1 MIFVVNDA
9 SSRSQRWGTVA
20 KRNIK
25 RIDFTAIEIQHG
37 LSYFVYGD
45 AIGGM
50 LRLQKEGIFI
60 FADHEAS
67 VAFFFS
73 SE

>member
-9 SSRSQRWGTVA
+9 SSRSQGEGAMA

-25 RIDFTAIEIQHG
+25 GIDFTAIEIQHG
-37 LSYFVYGD
+37 LSYLVYGD
-45 AIGGM
+45 AVGGM
-50 LRLQKEGIFI
+50 FRLQKEGIFI
-60 FADHEAS
+60 FADHEVS